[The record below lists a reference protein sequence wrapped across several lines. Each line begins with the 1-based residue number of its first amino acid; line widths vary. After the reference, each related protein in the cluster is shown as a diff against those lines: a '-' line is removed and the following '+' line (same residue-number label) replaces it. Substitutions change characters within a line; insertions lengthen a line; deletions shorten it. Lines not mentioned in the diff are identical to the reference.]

1 MTMKVAI
8 ATNGS
13 EVSPHFGRCES
24 YEIAEVADGKVVSR
38 QTVPNP
44 GHEHGSCTPPE
55 MLHER
60 GVGCV
65 VCGGAGPRAAAL
77 FEQIGIRL
85 LTGASGPVSEVL
97 RALASGEFR
106 GGESTC
112 GQGEG
117 SCHSP
122 D

>member
-8 ATNGS
+8 AANGTD
-13 EVSPHFGRCES
+13 VSSHFGRCES
-24 YEIAEVADGKVVSR
+24 YEIVELADGKVVSR
-38 QTVPNP
+38 QTVANP

-60 GVGCV
+60 GVECV

-77 FEQIGIRL
+77 FEQTGIRL
-85 LTGASGPVSEVL
+85 LTGASGPISEVL
-97 RALASGEFR
+97 SALASGEFA

-117 SCHSP
+117 GCHAH